1 MGIFL
6 YAQNLPCHLR
16 LYRIIACSQVA
27 LVSPTWAL
35 SSGYQEIMQS
45 LFRQT
50 RFVT

>member
-1 MGIFL
+1 MGILL

-16 LYRIIACSQVA
+16 LYLIITGSQVV
-27 LVSPTWAL
+27 LGGPTRAL

>member
-6 YAQNLPCHLR
+6 YAQNLPYHLR
-16 LYRIIACSQVA
+16 LYRIIARSQVA
-27 LVSPTWAL
+27 LAYPTRAL
-35 SSGYQEIMQS
+35 SSGYQEIMRS

>member
-1 MGIFL
+1 MGILL
-6 YAQNLPCHLR
+6 YAQNVLYHLR
-16 LYRIIACSQVA
+16 LYLIIVGSQVVLRA
-27 LVSPTWAL
+27 PTRAL